1 MNAKARREAAIKA
14 AQAIIHTVQAEGR
27 DMTEDE
33 RTAVKG
39 YQATVQAADAEI
51 SAAAEDQ
58 ALFAAMS
65 AAGPVEGTKSPG
77 QDKAPLAKSLGDH
90 WAQTLKAKGLK
101 SAKDIPSGVTIA
113 APELVFEKAATDT
126 QVTGGAAGAYGPMV
140 TEVDTNF
147 VMPKR
152 DRLVI
157 ADMLQSG
164 TLGGS
169 ALKYPVFG
177 ALEGGTGYVSEG
189 GLKPQMHVADPT
201 WVTDA
206 LGEIAG
212 WFKVTDDMAEDLPY
226 MVSEINST
234 AVYDLRFKEEQ
245 ALLFGNGV
253 APNLR
258 GITQRSGIQTA
269 KRGAVDTVADA
280 IFKAMGKVQTATGFM
295 ADGLVINPQDYEALR
310 LAKDGNDQYYGG
322 GYFGGAYGNGDMMVN
337 PPIWGRRTVVTAA
350 IPVGKVLTGAFSLAK
365 LFKKGGIR
373 VESTNSNQDDFIN
386 DKITTRLRQREGL
399 QVKYP
404 AAFVYLDLLDVTP

>member
-14 AQAIIHTVQAEGR
+14 ALDLINRVKARGDNTMTDAER
-27 DMTEDE
+27 AEM
-33 RTAVKG
+33 KG
-39 YQATVQAADAEI
+39 YDDTVAECDVLI
-51 SAAAEDQ
+51 KAAEADE
-58 ALFAAMS
+58 ALFARMQD
-65 AAGPVEGTKSPG
+65 AGPVKSDDG
-77 QDKAPLAKSLGDH
+77 HDGGNGYKAKSLGDH
-90 WAQTLKAKGLK
+90 WAHTLKEKGLK
-101 SAKDIPSGVTIA
+101 SAKDIPSGVTVA

-126 QVTGGAAGAYGPMV
+126 QVVGGANGAYGPMV
-140 TEVDTNF
+140 TDVDTNF

-157 ADMLQSG
+157 ADLLTPG
-164 TLGGS
+164 TIGGN
-169 ALKYPVFG
+169 AIKYPVFG

-189 GLKPQMHVADPT
+189 GLKPQLHVGDPT

-226 MVSEINST
+226 MVSEINTT

-245 ALLFGNGV
+245 AILFGNGT

-258 GITQRSGIQTA
+258 GITRRSGIQTA
-269 KRGAVDTVADA
+269 TKGTASVADA
-280 IFKAMGKVQTATGFM
+280 IFKALGKVETATGLT
-295 ADGLVINPQDYEALR
+295 ADGIVINSQDYEALR
-310 LAKDGNDQYYGG
+310 LAKDANDQYYGG
-322 GYFGGAYGNGDMMVN
+322 GYFTGQYGNGDIQVN
-337 PPIWGRRTVVTAA
+337 PPVWGRRTVVTSA
-350 IPVGKVLTGAFSLAK
+350 IPAGKVLVGAFGAAK

-404 AAFVYLDLLDVTP
+404 AAFVYLDLLV